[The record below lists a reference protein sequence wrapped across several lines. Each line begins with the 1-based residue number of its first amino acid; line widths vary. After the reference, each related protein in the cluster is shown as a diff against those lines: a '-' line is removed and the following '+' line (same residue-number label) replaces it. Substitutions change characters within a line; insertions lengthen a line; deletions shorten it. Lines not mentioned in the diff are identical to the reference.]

1 MRTGGLDVH
10 TVRGNEFART
20 AIGSRVLTANVRRR
34 SWKPFPAPRS
44 RTAIRLAWLFFIL
57 FSCRIVPADDRVTVQ
72 PRARGAGAIG
82 TGAIGATGRIE
93 EYTGTRLV
101 LREGEGRRLR
111 VFTADEYRIL
121 GIETAYHPAH
131 ASGLK
136 LLGERRFV
144 DADEQLRVALDAEQ
158 RRWVRREILALIVRA
173 DLASGRRSAAGAA
186 FLKLVESDA
195 TTPWF
200 RLIPLWWT
208 AGAPPAETRLSA
220 REWLRDAAECP
231 RLLGASLL
239 LDDPSFA
246 VEAENALRLLAR
258 NEDTRYQA
266 LATAQLWR
274 LELLRASPGAA
285 QVKQW
290 ADRVE
295 RMPADLRGGPLHIVG
310 RARVALHDHE
320 LAAAAFLWEPL
331 QHADDPE
338 LCGRGLLEAGRSLA
352 ATAQETSALAVWTE
366 VRQRF
371 PDSKWARESEALER
385 ELRER
390 TR

>member
-1 MRTGGLDVH
+1 VLALRCK
-10 TVRGNEFART
+10 EFAGSAVGTPRT
-20 AIGSRVLTANVRRR
+20 VALAWTCSMML
-34 SWKPFPAPRS
+34 RS
-44 RTAIRLAWLFFIL
+44 RPCAGSAIRLAWLFAVVVSTGGVL
-57 FSCRIVPADDRVTVQ
+57 ADDRVTVQ
-72 PRARGAGAIG
+72 PRARG
-82 TGAIGATGRIE
+82 TGEIGATGRIE
-93 EYTGTRLV
+93 DYTGTRLV

-121 GIETAYHPAH
+121 GIETSYHPAH
-131 ASGLK
+131 AAGSK
-136 LLGERRFV
+136 LLGERRFAQ
-144 DADEQLRVALDAEQ
+144 ADEQLRVALDAEQ

-186 FLKLVESDA
+186 FLKLVESDP

-208 AGAPPAETRLSA
+208 AGSPPDETRLSA
-220 REWLRDAAECP
+220 REWLRDAAECA
-231 RLLGASLL
+231 RLMGASLL
-239 LDDPSFA
+239 LDDPTFA

-258 NEDTRYQA
+258 SDDTRYQA

-274 LELLRASPGAA
+274 LELLRAPPGDA

-290 ADRVE
+290 AERAE
-295 RMPADLRGGPLHIVG
+295 RMPADLRGGPLHVVG
-310 RARVALHDHE
+310 RARVTRHDHE

-352 ATAQETSALAVWTE
+352 ATAQETAALSVWAE
-366 VRQRF
+366 IRQRF
-371 PDSKWARESEALER
+371 PDSEWARESETLER
-385 ELRER
+385 ELRKSAR
-390 TR
+390 